1 MSRLKQ
7 RAFTDREN
15 TIRPILLGELQ
26 RRAIDVQ
33 CWCNRCPHHAI
44 LAVTMLVGRFGS
56 NCPVP
61 DVGARLRCSGCGS
74 KDIATRPNWSSLG
87 LVAQH
92 GHG

>member
-44 LAVTMLVGRFGS
+44 LA
-56 NCPVP
+56 
-61 DVGARLRCSGCGS
+61 
-74 KDIATRPNWSSLG
+74 SLG